1 MNSSNIT
8 NATTTVTETP
18 KNPWEESGAM
28 VYVALTVAT
37 FSAITMCCVW
47 FFKQRWLK
55 TTRYNTVN
63 EEDEDI
69 ELTANQ
75 ESSEE
80 DIPLHDEGYKDEPID
95 EGYKDEP
102 IDDGSDKDSPPP
114 VDASAFTLE
123 GSSSSSE
130 EEHEPEHLESV

>member
-8 NATTTVTETP
+8 NATTSVTETP

-55 TTRYNTVN
+55 TTRYGTVH

-69 ELTANQ
+69 ELTANH

-95 EGYKDEP
+95 EGSVEPMDE
-102 IDDGSDKDSPPP
+102 DSDKDSPPP